1 MVEFKL
7 DLKSGVPFHRQ
18 IVDQIRYGI
27 ASDRLMPGEQLPTV
41 RALAVHLQVNPN
53 TVRKAYSELE
63 ILGILDTQQ
72 GTGTFVSHQQVEI
85 GEDEKEEED
94 LHTPGLIMNHKAADE
109 IGSIEDHPMSMIS
122 EIDAQAKKDLD
133 LINELCVKELIVLK
147 ILDKKSLEQTE
158 RGVIEFHYLY

>member
-41 RALAVHLQVNPN
+41 RELAVNLQINPN

-63 ILGILDTQQ
+63 ILGILNTQQ
-72 GTGTFVSHQQVEI
+72 GTGTFVGDQQVEI
-85 GEDEKEEED
+85 GPEEKQRMLQQICDELVARGHQYGFTLKE
-94 LHTPGLIMNHKAADE
+94 
-109 IGSIEDHPMSMIS
+109 
-122 EIDAQAKKDLD
+122 
-133 LINELCVKELIVLK
+133 IVTNMERR
-147 ILDKKSLEQTE
+147 LEN
-158 RGVIEFHYLY
+158 G

>member
-41 RALAVHLQVNPN
+41 RELAVHLQVNPN

-72 GTGTFVSHQQVEI
+72 GTGTFVSHRQVEI
-85 GEDEKEEED
+85 GQDEKERMLRQICDELVARGNQYGFTVRE
-94 LHTPGLIMNHKAADE
+94 IVNH
-109 IGSIEDHPMSMIS
+109 M
-122 EIDAQAKKDLD
+122 QRR
-133 LINELCVKELIVLK
+133 
-147 ILDKKSLEQTE
+147 LEN
-158 RGVIEFHYLY
+158 G

>member
-1 MVEFKL
+1 MIEFKL

-41 RALAVHLQVNPN
+41 RDLAVQLEVNPN

-72 GTGTFVSHQQVEI
+72 GTGTFVSHQQIEI
-85 GEDEKEEED
+85 GDAEKQRMLRQICDELVARGHQYNLTLTDIVEY
-94 LHTPGLIMNHKAADE
+94 LQGRPNHETQD
-109 IGSIEDHPMSMIS
+109 
-122 EIDAQAKKDLD
+122 
-133 LINELCVKELIVLK
+133 
-147 ILDKKSLEQTE
+147 
-158 RGVIEFHYLY
+158 

>member
-1 MVEFKL
+1 MMIEFKL

-18 IVDQIRYGI
+18 IVDQIRYVI

-41 RALAVHLQVNPN
+41 RELAVHLSVNPN

-85 GEDEKEEED
+85 GEAEKERM
-94 LHTPGLIMNHKAADE
+94 LSQICDE
-109 IGSIEDHPMSMIS
+109 LVARGNQYGFTLK
-122 EIDAQAKKDLD
+122 EIVTQMQRR
-133 LINELCVKELIVLK
+133 
-147 ILDKKSLEQTE
+147 LEN
-158 RGVIEFHYLY
+158 G

>member
-41 RALAVHLQVNPN
+41 RELAVQLQVNPN
-53 TVRKAYSELE
+53 TVRKAYSDLE

-72 GTGTFVSHQQVEI
+72 GTGTFVGHRQVEI
-85 GEDEKEEED
+85 GEDEKERM
-94 LHTPGLIMNHKAADE
+94 LRQICDE
-109 IGSIEDHPMSMIS
+109 LVARGNQYGFTLR
-122 EIDAQAKKDLD
+122 EIVTHLNRRLD
-133 LINELCVKELIVLK
+133 N
-147 ILDKKSLEQTE
+147 
-158 RGVIEFHYLY
+158 G

>member
-41 RALAVHLQVNPN
+41 RELAVNLQVNPN

-72 GTGTFVSHQQVEI
+72 GTGTFVSDQQVEI
-85 GEDEKEEED
+85 GADEKQR
-94 LHTPGLIMNHKAADE
+94 M
-109 IGSIEDHPMSMIS
+109 
-122 EIDAQAKKDLD
+122 
-133 LINELCVKELIVLK
+133 
-147 ILDKKSLEQTE
+147 LEQICDELVARGHQYGFTLKEIVTHME
-158 RGVIEFHYLY
+158 RRLENG

>member
-41 RALAVHLQVNPN
+41 RELAVHLQVNPN

-72 GTGTFVSHQQVEI
+72 GTGTFVSDQQVEI
-85 GEDEKEEED
+85 GADEKKRMLRQICDELVARGHQYGFTLKE
-94 LHTPGLIMNHKAADE
+94 IVNH
-109 IGSIEDHPMSMIS
+109 
-122 EIDAQAKKDLD
+122 L
-133 LINELCVKELIVLK
+133 NRR
-147 ILDKKSLEQTE
+147 LEN
-158 RGVIEFHYLY
+158 G

>member
-1 MVEFKL
+1 MMFSGKKMVEFKL

-41 RALAVHLQVNPN
+41 RELAVHLQINPN

-72 GTGTFVSHQQVEI
+72 GTGTFVSHRQVEI
-85 GEDEKEEED
+85 GEAEKQRMLRQICDE
-94 LHTPGLIMNHKAADE
+94 LVARGNQYGFTVRE
-109 IGSIEDHPMSMIS
+109 IVTHM
-122 EIDAQAKKDLD
+122 QRR
-133 LINELCVKELIVLK
+133 
-147 ILDKKSLEQTE
+147 LEN
-158 RGVIEFHYLY
+158 G

>member
-41 RALAVHLQVNPN
+41 RELAVHLQVNPN

-72 GTGTFVSHQQVEI
+72 GTGTFVSHRQVEI
-85 GEDEKEEED
+85 GQAEKQGMLRQICDE
-94 LHTPGLIMNHKAADE
+94 LVARGNQYGFTVRE
-109 IGSIEDHPMSMIS
+109 IVTHM
-122 EIDAQAKKDLD
+122 QRR
-133 LINELCVKELIVLK
+133 
-147 ILDKKSLEQTE
+147 LEN
-158 RGVIEFHYLY
+158 G

>member
-41 RALAVHLQVNPN
+41 RELAVHLQVNPN

-72 GTGTFVSHQQVEI
+72 GTDTFVSDKQVEI
-85 GEDEKEEED
+85 GDDEKKRM
-94 LHTPGLIMNHKAADE
+94 LRQICDE
-109 IGSIEDHPMSMIS
+109 LVARGNQYGFTLR
-122 EIDAQAKKDLD
+122 EIVTHMQRR
-133 LINELCVKELIVLK
+133 
-147 ILDKKSLEQTE
+147 LEN
-158 RGVIEFHYLY
+158 G